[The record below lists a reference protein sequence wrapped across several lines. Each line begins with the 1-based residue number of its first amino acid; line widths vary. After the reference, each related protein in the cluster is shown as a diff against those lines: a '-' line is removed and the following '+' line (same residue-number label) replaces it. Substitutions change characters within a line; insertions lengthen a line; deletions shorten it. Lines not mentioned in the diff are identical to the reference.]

1 MLKLFGLEGEP
12 SLARLALIVRGA
24 DTARPDLAPEA
35 AGLHAIS
42 LGLSALAGDDDHG
55 MIAKAFNIYDGLF
68 AYIRFARA
76 GTSQLAGQ
84 GGMTGMTTIDQTA
97 PAQAAA
103 PTFNEAFKVW
113 FKIGCLSF
121 GGPAGQIAMMH
132 RVLVDEKKWIDEPRF
147 LHALNF
153 SMLTPGPEAQKL
165 ATYIGWLLHG
175 VRGGLVAGILFVVP
189 GALVMLGLSLLY
201 ALGRG
206 VPVIDGALFGIKAAV
221 LVIVVEALIRIGRR
235 ALKTSFVVRHCRRC
249 LCRHLLFRVAVSDH
263 RDRRGTGRLP
273 CARSSPALLNLKDD
287 VGALAPPVPD
297 RWRRA
302 ATAAVVGLA
311 AWWAPVVLAI
321 AVLGSNHVLVSVG
334 LFFSKLAVVSFGGAY
349 ALLAYMA
356 QQAVE
361 THHWMTAPEMVDGL
375 GLAET
380 TPGPLILV
388 TQFVGFL
395 AGFRDA
401 APFPPVAAGIL
412 AAVMTTWVTFT
423 PSMLWVFV
431 GAPFVEQLRS
441 NKLLSGALAAITAA
455 VVGVIL
461 NLTVWFALHV
471 LFGQVT
477 ERHTGFLRWY
487 SFDPL
492 GLDLKTLALAVIAGV
507 LAFRFHRSLI
517 EVVAVMAALG
527 VAVRLVLGP

>member
-1 MLKLFGLEGEP
+1 
-12 SLARLALIVRGA
+12 
-24 DTARPDLAPEA
+24 
-35 AGLHAIS
+35 
-42 LGLSALAGDDDHG
+42 
-55 MIAKAFNIYDGLF
+55 
-68 AYIRFARA
+68 
-76 GTSQLAGQ
+76 
-84 GGMTGMTTIDQTA
+84 MTTIDQ

-121 GGPAGQIAMMH
+121 GGPAGQIATMH
-132 RVLVDEKKWIDEPRF
+132 RVLVDEKKWIDEARF

-175 VRGGLVAGILFVVP
+175 VRGGLAAGILFVLP

-201 ALGRG
+201 AIGRG
-206 VPVIDGALFGIKAAV
+206 ISVIDGALFGIKAAV
-221 LVIVVEALIRIGRR
+221 LVIVVEALIRIGKR
-235 ALKTSFVVRHCRRC
+235 ALKTSLLLGIAGAAFVGIFFFALPFPIIV
-249 LCRHLLFRVAVSDH
+249 VAAALA
-263 RDRRGTGRLP
+263 GFLA
-273 CARSSPALLNLKDD
+273 ARSSPALLGLKDD
-287 VGALAPPVPD
+287 VGTLAPPVPD
-297 RWRRA
+297 RWRQA
-302 ATAAVVGLA
+302 GTAAAVGLA
-311 AWWAPVVLAI
+311 AWWAPVALAVVL
-321 AVLGSNHVLVSVG
+321 LGSNHVLVSVG

-401 APFPPVAAGIL
+401 APFSPVPAGIL

-487 SFDPL
+487 AFDPL

-507 LAFRFHRSLI
+507 MAFRFHRGLI
-517 EVVAVMAALG
+517 EVVVVMAALG
-527 VAVRLVLGP
+527 VAVRLILGP